1 MLILILLKIVFNIPY
16 MKKSAESKLDYV
28 ITTKRFIIQIVT
40 VSAFGFLQSRLPV
53 MRVISNFI

>member
-1 MLILILLKIVFNIPY
+1 MLILILL
-16 MKKSAESKLDYV
+16 KLDYV